1 MKFDFTGTGLSGR
14 DKVAQRLFEALPGA
28 TSWFIIIG
36 MSFLAFYSPI
46 SAALIIIAFYLYWLF
61 KLLYL
66 TIFLLL
72 SYGRL
77 SLEKNTDWMER
88 IKGFDDPEGY
98 LLELS
103 KKLSSRLPIKERL
116 SLLISRRETG
126 IFIKSGDC
134 NVRAEDIHHLVVI
147 PIAKET
153 RDVLMPGIIGI
164 SKSTFPRERIVV
176 VLAVEERASSEVKD
190 GAWKIKDDFKE
201 FFRDILVVMH
211 PAGIE
216 GETMVKGAN
225 TTYASKKAAEYFEQ
239 EGVLFEN
246 VIVSCFDSDTVVS
259 PQYFAC
265 LSYHFMVS
273 PGRLRMSFQPI
284 PVYNNNIWEA
294 PGITRV
300 LETGSSFFQLIEF
313 TNEQTLVTFSSHSMS
328 FKALTEVGYWPVD
341 MISDDSAI
349 YWKSLIHYDGDY
361 KVVPMYVTLSMDAVT
376 AETWWKTAKN
386 VYKQRRRWAWGVED
400 FPIVMRAFLRKSKI
414 PLRLRIK
421 TAFKLFEGHIS
432 WTTWAFLLTII
443 GWLPALF
450 ATKDYSRT
458 VAYYSIPRMTGI
470 IFHLAS
476 ISLITSIVL
485 SLRLLPP
492 NKSKLNYFM
501 RVGYALQWLLIP
513 VTLIFLSA
521 LPALDAQT
529 RMMFGKKMTFWVT
542 DKERKNGNSD

>member
-1 MKFDFTGTGLSGR
+1 MNFDFTGTELTGK
-14 DKVAQRLFEALPGA
+14 DKIAQRVFEVLPGA

-36 MSFLAFYSPI
+36 MSLLAFYSPI

-66 TIFLLL
+66 TIFLVL
-72 SYGRL
+72 SYARL
-77 SLEKNTDWMER
+77 SLEENTDWMER
-88 IKGFDDPEGY
+88 IRGLEDPEGY
-98 LLELS
+98 LSELS
-103 KKLSSRLPIKERL
+103 KKLSSRLPVRERL
-116 SLLISRRETG
+116 SCLISRRDVKVS
-126 IFIKSGDC
+126 IKSEVC
-134 NVRAEDIHHLVVI
+134 NIRVEDIYHLVVI
-147 PIAKET
+147 PIAKEM
-153 RDVLMPGIIGI
+153 REVVLPGINGI
-164 SKSTFPRERIVV
+164 LKSTFPRERIVV
-176 VLAVEERASSEVKD
+176 VLAVEERAPEEVKG
-190 GAWKIKDDFKE
+190 GAYRIKDDFKG
-201 FFRDILVVMH
+201 FFRDILVVPH
-211 PAGIE
+211 PDGIK
-216 GETMVKGAN
+216 GEAMVKGAN
-225 TTYASKKAAEYFEQ
+225 VTYASKKAKDYFEQ
-239 EGVLFEN
+239 EGVPFEN
-246 VIVSCFDSDTVVS
+246 VIVSCFDSDAVVP

-273 PGRLRMSFQPI
+273 PNRLRMSFQPI
-284 PVYNNNIWEA
+284 PVYNNNIWDA

-300 LETGSSFFQLIEF
+300 LETGSSFFQLIES

-328 FKALTEVGYWPVD
+328 FNALTEVGYWPVD

-361 KVVPMYVTLSMDAVT
+361 KVIPMYVTLSMDAVT
-376 AETWWKTAKN
+376 AETWWKTVKN
-386 VYKQRRRWAWGVED
+386 VYKQRRRWAWGVEN

-414 PLRLRIK
+414 PVWRRIK

-443 GWLPALF
+443 GWLPAIF
-450 ATKDYSRT
+450 ATKDYSQT

-476 ISLITSIVL
+476 ISLIVSIAL

-492 NKSKLNYFM
+492 NKGKLTFFM

-513 VTLIFLSA
+513 VTMIFLSA

-529 RMMFGKKMTFWVT
+529 RMMLGKKMTFWVT
-542 DKERKNGNSD
+542 DKERKK

>member
-1 MKFDFTGTGLSGR
+1 
-14 DKVAQRLFEALPGA
+14 
-28 TSWFIIIG
+28 
-36 MSFLAFYSPI
+36 
-46 SAALIIIAFYLYWLF
+46 
-61 KLLYL
+61 
-66 TIFLLL
+66 
-72 SYGRL
+72 
-77 SLEKNTDWMER
+77 
-88 IKGFDDPEGY
+88 
-98 LLELS
+98 
-103 KKLSSRLPIKERL
+103 
-116 SLLISRRETG
+116 
-126 IFIKSGDC
+126 
-134 NVRAEDIHHLVVI
+134 
-147 PIAKET
+147 
-153 RDVLMPGIIGI
+153 
-164 SKSTFPRERIVV
+164 
-176 VLAVEERASSEVKD
+176 
-190 GAWKIKDDFKE
+190 
-201 FFRDILVVMH
+201 
-211 PAGIE
+211 
-216 GETMVKGAN
+216 
-225 TTYASKKAAEYFEQ
+225 
-239 EGVLFEN
+239 
-246 VIVSCFDSDTVVS
+246 
-259 PQYFAC
+259 
-265 LSYHFMVS
+265 
-273 PGRLRMSFQPI
+273 
-284 PVYNNNIWEA
+284 
-294 PGITRV
+294 
-300 LETGSSFFQLIEF
+300 
-313 TNEQTLVTFSSHSMS
+313 
-328 FKALTEVGYWPVD
+328 